1 MVKVVEE
8 VKVLAE
14 GGRKPSGQ
22 SLVQLPVL
30 LWIVLLSLSGSFIGA
45 QTNF

>member
-8 VKVLAE
+8 VKILAE

-22 SLVQLPVL
+22 SLVL
-30 LWIVLLSLSGSFIGA
+30 LCIVLISLSGSFIGA
-45 QTNF
+45 QFS